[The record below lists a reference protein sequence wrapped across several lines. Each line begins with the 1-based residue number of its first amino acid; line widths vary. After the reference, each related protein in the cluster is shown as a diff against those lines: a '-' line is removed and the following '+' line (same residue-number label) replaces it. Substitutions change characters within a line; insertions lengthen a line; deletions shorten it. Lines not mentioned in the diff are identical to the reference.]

1 MKSQNGSLNYLSF
14 VLEAR
19 KRGREEESGEGRRG
33 GGGKNVIFVFSSR
46 VCIYVCMYVCV
57 RARVCVNI
65 EEQQGIT
72 RLLQRGW
79 KTMLVRQINGGGE
92 QPQHGFEFS

>member
-1 MKSQNGSLNYLSF
+1 MKARNGSFNYLSF

-19 KRGREEESGEGRRG
+19 MGGGRRG
-33 GGGKNVIFVFSSR
+33 GGGKNVIFVSRR
-46 VCIYVCMYVCV
+46 VCIYMCIYICVC
-57 RARVCVNI
+57 ARVNI

-79 KTMLVRQINGGGE
+79 KTMLVRQINEG
-92 QPQHGFEFS
+92 

>member
-1 MKSQNGSLNYLSF
+1 MKARNGSFNYLSF

-19 KRGREEESGEGRRG
+19 MGGGRRG
-33 GGGKNVIFVFSSR
+33 GGGKNVIFVSRR
-46 VCIYVCMYVCV
+46 VCVYMCIYIYVC
-57 RARVCVNI
+57 ARVNI

-79 KTMLVRQINGGGE
+79 KTMLVRQINEG
-92 QPQHGFEFS
+92 

>member
-1 MKSQNGSLNYLSF
+1 MKARNGSFNYLSF

-19 KRGREEESGEGRRG
+19 MGGGRRG
-33 GGGKNVIFVFSSR
+33 GGGKNVIFVSRR
-46 VCIYVCMYVCV
+46 VCVYMCIYICV
-57 RARVCVNI
+57 YARVNI

-79 KTMLVRQINGGGE
+79 KTMLVRQINEG
-92 QPQHGFEFS
+92 

>member
-1 MKSQNGSLNYLSF
+1 MKSRNGSLNYLSF

-19 KRGREEESGEGRRG
+19 KRGDEEEGGEGRRG
-33 GGGKNVIFVFSSR
+33 GGGKNVIFVSSSR
-46 VCIYVCMYVCV
+46 VCIYVCV

>member
-1 MKSQNGSLNYLSF
+1 MKTRNGSFNYLSF

-19 KRGREEESGEGRRG
+19 MGGGRRG
-33 GGGKNVIFVFSSR
+33 GGGKNVIFVSRR
-46 VCIYVCMYVCV
+46 VCVYMCIYICVC
-57 RARVCVNI
+57 ARVNI

-79 KTMLVRQINGGGE
+79 KTMLVRQINEG
-92 QPQHGFEFS
+92 

>member
-1 MKSQNGSLNYLSF
+1 MKARNGSFNYLSF

-19 KRGREEESGEGRRG
+19 MGGGTRGS
-33 GGGKNVIFVFSSR
+33 GGKNVIFVSRR
-46 VCIYVCMYVCV
+46 VCVYMCIYIYVC
-57 RARVCVNI
+57 ARVNI

-79 KTMLVRQINGGGE
+79 KTMLVRQINEG
-92 QPQHGFEFS
+92 

>member
-1 MKSQNGSLNYLSF
+1 MKARNGSFNYLSF

-19 KRGREEESGEGRRG
+19 MGGGRRG
-33 GGGKNVIFVFSSR
+33 GGGKNVIFVSASR
-46 VCIYVCMYVCV
+46 VCIYMCIYIYVC
-57 RARVCVNI
+57 ARVNI

-79 KTMLVRQINGGGE
+79 KTMLVRQINEG
-92 QPQHGFEFS
+92 

>member
-1 MKSQNGSLNYLSF
+1 MKTRNGSFNYLSF

-19 KRGREEESGEGRRG
+19 MGGGRRG
-33 GGGKNVIFVFSSR
+33 GGGKNVIFVSRR
-46 VCIYVCMYVCV
+46 VCVYMCIYICV
-57 RARVCVNI
+57 YARVNI

-79 KTMLVRQINGGGE
+79 KTMLVRQINEG
-92 QPQHGFEFS
+92 

>member
-1 MKSQNGSLNYLSF
+1 MKTRNGSFNYLSF

-19 KRGREEESGEGRRG
+19 MGGGRRG
-33 GGGKNVIFVFSSR
+33 GGGKNVIFVSRR
-46 VCIYVCMYVCV
+46 VCVYMCIYIYVC
-57 RARVCVNI
+57 ARVNI

-79 KTMLVRQINGGGE
+79 KTMLVRQINEG
-92 QPQHGFEFS
+92 

>member
-1 MKSQNGSLNYLSF
+1 MKARNGSFNYLSF

-19 KRGREEESGEGRRG
+19 MGGGRRG
-33 GGGKNVIFVFSSR
+33 GGGKNVIFVSRR
-46 VCIYVCMYVCV
+46 VCVYMCIYICVC
-57 RARVCVNI
+57 ARVNI

-79 KTMLVRQINGGGE
+79 KTMLVRQINEG
-92 QPQHGFEFS
+92 